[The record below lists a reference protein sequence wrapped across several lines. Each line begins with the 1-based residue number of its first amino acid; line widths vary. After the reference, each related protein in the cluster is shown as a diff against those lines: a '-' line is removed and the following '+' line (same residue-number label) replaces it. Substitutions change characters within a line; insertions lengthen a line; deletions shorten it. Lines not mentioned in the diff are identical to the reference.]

1 MIKKCI
7 LKFIVL
13 FIVCVAMLDLSPSM
27 KTFATELPKENSKE
41 VENILKGI
49 IEEYG
54 EENMIF
60 DIGLYVELGDKI
72 TEEALDYSLNWKAYD
87 SSILHKED
95 YFQGIKSGT
104 TFLIGE
110 YENKFIVKEVYV
122 YDKNELAKVSAAYN
136 RNRSGQ
142 PLVYIDP
149 GHGGS
154 DPGASGNGIIEKHY
168 VLDLGLRVKQ
178 KLEAKGIEVAITR
191 TDDTYVSLQ
200 DRAIRSNN
208 LGADAF
214 VSIHA
219 NAAVSTAYGI
229 ETFYYQS
236 IGNPLATSL
245 QNKLINY
252 TGAYN
257 RGVKRDNFYVVTYT
271 NMPSALVEVGFMTN
285 KGDSDKLKDPAYQEK
300 LVNAIVDGTVKYLED
315 NLGFSET
322 KVPTERI
329 YGATRYE
336 TAIKVFEKGWSKS
349 DYAVIASGLTYADAL
364 SATPLA
370 KKYDA
375 PILLSKNA
383 SLSNQSEL
391 QNVLRNKGVKEVF
404 IVGGAGVIPSSVEV
418 ELNNMGI
425 ATKRLGGANR
435 YETSIEIAKALNSNT
450 GEIALA
456 SGYDFPDG
464 LSISTVA
471 AQRNMPI
478 LLTEPKQLTKVVEDY
493 INTLNI
499 NKSYII
505 GSEGAISSEV
515 ANKTVNPE
523 RLGGKDRYETNKLV
537 YERFKSN
544 IRTDEFY
551 LASGLDFPDTLSSS
565 ALASK
570 EGKFVLMTSPTSSN
584 IYTKS
589 ILDNNSSSINK
600 VYVLGS
606 SALIPNSTLSKYGLG
621 F

>member
-1 MIKKCI
+1 MIKKYL
-7 LKFIVL
+7 LKIIVL

-60 DIGLYVELGDKI
+60 DMGLYVELGDKI
-72 TEEALDYSLNWKAYD
+72 TEEALDYNLNWKAYD

-110 YENKFIVKEVYV
+110 YEKKFIVKEVCV
-122 YDKNELAKVSAAYN
+122 YDKNELAKVSAASN

-142 PLVYIDP
+142 PLVYVDP

-178 KLEAKGIEVAITR
+178 KLETKGIKVAMSR
-191 TDDTYVSLQ
+191 TNDTFVSLN
-200 DRAIRSNN
+200 DIAIKANTS
-208 LGADAF
+208 GADAF

-219 NAAVSTAYGI
+219 NSAVSTAYGI
-229 ETFYYQS
+229 ETYYYNN
-236 IGNPLATSL
+236 IGNPLATSI

-252 TGAYN
+252 TGTYN

-271 NMPSALVEVGFMTN
+271 NMPAALAEVGFMTN
-285 KGDSDKLKDPAYQEK
+285 VNEASKMKTPGYQEK
-300 LVNAIVDGTVKYLED
+300 LVNGIVDGTVKYLED
-315 NLGFSET
+315 NLGFTEGTVAS
-322 KVPTERI
+322 ERI

-336 TAIKVFEKGWSKS
+336 TAVKVFEKGWDKS
-349 DYAVIASGLTYADAL
+349 GYAVIASGLDYADAL
-364 SATPLA
+364 CATPLA
-370 KKYDA
+370 KKYNA

-383 SLSNQSEL
+383 SLSSQSEL

-404 IVGGAGVIPSSVEV
+404 IVGGAGVIPNSLEV

-456 SGYDFPDG
+456 SGVDFPDG
-464 LSISTVA
+464 LSISTIA

-478 LLTEPKQLTKVVEDY
+478 LLTKPKELPKVVEDY
-493 INTLNI
+493 LNKINI
-499 NKSYII
+499 SKSYII
-505 GSEGAISSEV
+505 GREGAISNQV
-515 ANKTVNPE
+515 ANKVHNPE
-523 RLGGKDRYETNKLV
+523 RLGGINRFETNKLV
-537 YERFKSN
+537 YEKFKKDLSSN
-544 IRTDEFY
+544 EFY
-551 LASGLDFPDTLSSS
+551 LTAGYDFPDTLSAS

-570 EGKFVLMTSPTSSN
+570 EGGFVLITSPHDSN
-584 IYTKS
+584 KYTKS
-589 ILDNNSSSINK
+589 ILDDNGNIDK

-606 SALIPNSTLSKYGLG
+606 NALIPNSTLKKYGLG

>member
-1 MIKKCI
+1 MIKKYV
-7 LKFIVL
+7 LKFMVL
-13 FIVCVAMLDLSPSM
+13 LILCVAIVDLSPSK
-27 KTFATELPKENSKE
+27 KTLAMNSQNENSKE

-54 EENMIF
+54 EENIIF
-60 DIGLYVELGDKI
+60 DMGLYVELGEKI
-72 TEEALDYSLNWKAYD
+72 SEEALDYTLNWKAYD
-87 SSILHKED
+87 TSILQRED
-95 YFQGIKSGT
+95 YFLGIKSGT

-110 YENKFIVKEVYV
+110 YENKFIVKEVCV
-122 YDKNELAKVSAAYN
+122 YDKNEFATVNAAYKS
-136 RNRSGQ
+136 RSGQ

-191 TDDTYVSLQ
+191 TDDTYVSLN

-208 LGADAF
+208 IGADAF

-229 ETFYYQS
+229 ETFYYKD

-257 RGVKRDNFYVVTYT
+257 RGVKKDNFYVVTYT

-285 KGDSDKLKDPAYQEK
+285 KGDADKLKTPEYQEK
-300 LVNAIVDGTVKYLED
+300 LVNAIVDGTVKYLEE
-315 NLGFSET
+315 NIGFSENA
-322 KVPTERI
+322 VDSERI

-336 TAIKVFEKGWSKS
+336 TAVKVFEKGWDKS
-349 DYAVIASGLTYADAL
+349 NYAVIASGLDYADAL

-370 KKYDA
+370 KKYNA
-375 PILLSKNA
+375 PILLSKNS
-383 SLSNQSEL
+383 SLSSQNEL
-391 QNVLRNKGVKEVF
+391 LNVIRNKGVKEVF
-404 IVGGAGVIPSSVEV
+404 VVGGTGVIPKSFET
-418 ELNNMGI
+418 ELKNMGI
-425 ATKRLGGANR
+425 TTHRLGGANR
-435 YETSIEIAKALNSNT
+435 YETSVEVAKALNSKT

-456 SGYDFPDG
+456 SGVDFPDG
-464 LSISTVA
+464 LSISTIA

-478 LLTEPKQLTKVVEDY
+478 LLTKPNELPKVVEDY
-493 INTLNI
+493 LNGINV
-499 NKSYII
+499 NKSYVI
-505 GSEGAISSEV
+505 GREGAISNAV
-515 ANKTVNPE
+515 ANKLDNPE
-523 RLGGKDRYETNKLV
+523 RLGGINRFETNKIV
-537 YERFKSN
+537 YEKFKKDLSSN
-544 IRTDEFY
+544 EFY
-551 LASGLDFPDTLSSS
+551 LTAGYDFPDTLAAS

-570 EGKFVLMTSPTSSN
+570 EGGFVLITSPHETN
-584 IYTKS
+584 QYTQS
-589 ILDNNSSSINK
+589 ILDNNGNINK

-606 SALIPNSTLSKYGLG
+606 SALIPNSTLIKYGLKY
-621 F
+621 